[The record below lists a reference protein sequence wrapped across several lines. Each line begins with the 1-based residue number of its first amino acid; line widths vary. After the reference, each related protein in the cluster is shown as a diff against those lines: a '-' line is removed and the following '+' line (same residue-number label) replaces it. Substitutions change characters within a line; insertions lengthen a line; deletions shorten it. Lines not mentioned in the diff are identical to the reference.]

1 MRILLFRRVVSGLYA
16 MCWSVPGTGVRTLG
30 ATGHEGLNQ
39 ERDEFS
45 LGNICDQR
53 GGSEWQTEELYF

>member
-30 ATGHEGLNQ
+30 AAGHEGLNQ

-45 LGNICDQR
+45 LGHICDQ
-53 GGSEWQTEELYF
+53 